1 MRVLHLAAKDL
12 RALRDPR
19 MLLFALAMPL
29 ALTLLFGMLMSN
41 SSERAPAPVP
51 VAWVDQDGSEASAIL
66 SGLLSTNL
74 GIELRPMGRDEAD
87 AALAGSRVAGVI
99 TVASGFGASLRG
111 DASPK
116 VALLVADV
124 NSGDAGVARAALGT
138 ALSRLSAAARAARA
152 SEEAAAAW
160 RPFEDDGAAAVF
172 FHEGLRMANELWRTP
187 PVTLHLTPARAES
200 VRTPSGFAQSSPGML
215 VQFTIFNLM
224 GATVALVLERQSG
237 ALRRLLTTPISRSG
251 IIVGKALAILVIA
264 LLQQVILITIGQ
276 VAFGVDYFSQPL
288 ATGAIV
294 LSFSFCLAGLG
305 LLIGTLAKSE
315 NAATAATLVL
325 MSVLAAL
332 GGAWFPLEI
341 TGPAFSAIGHL
352 LPSAWAL
359 DAFHSVLLRGAGL
372 RDVLPP
378 AGIVFAYGLAFIGIA
393 IWRFRFEE

>member
-29 ALTLLFGMLMSN
+29 ALTFLFGMLMSD

-66 SGLLSTNL
+66 SGLLSANM

-99 TVASGFGASLRG
+99 TVASGFGASLREG
-111 DASPK
+111 ARPE

-124 NSGDAGVARAALGT
+124 NSGDAGVARAALSA

-152 SEEAAAAW
+152 SEDAAAAW
-160 RPFEDDGAAAVF
+160 RPFEDDGSAAAF
-172 FHEGLRMANELWRTP
+172 FGEGLRTANELWRTP
-187 PVTLHLTPARAES
+187 PVSLRLTSARAEG

-215 VQFTIFNLM
+215 VQFAIFNLM

-237 ALRRLLTTPISRSG
+237 ALRRLLTTPMSRSG

-264 LLQQVILITIGQ
+264 LLQQAILVTIGQ
-276 VAFGVDYFSQPL
+276 VAFGVDYFSRPL
-288 ATGAIV
+288 ATAAVV

-315 NAATAATLVL
+315 NAATAVTLVL

-359 DAFHSVLLRGAGL
+359 DAFHSILLRGAGL
-372 RDVLPP
+372 SDVLLP
-378 AGIVFAYGLAFIGIA
+378 AGIVFAYGLAFLGIA
-393 IWRFRFEE
+393 IWRFRFEQ